1 MYIVWLI
8 VGIMFGGMAGIFA
21 MWLMVAGAKC
31 DRAVARA
38 KREME
43 RNGYGKRKVIR
54 FVDHFNNS
62 LFCIQDGDPIQM
74 INQKG
79 ERQFCI
85 CHYLDDTFTERM
97 VSSSSST
104 APVCSMEPWLRAWEA
119 TDICSAPA
127 ETCSALE
134 TICPTVELSLWNI

>member
-1 MYIVWLI
+1 MCLV
-8 VGIMFGGMAGIFA
+8 
-21 MWLMVAGAKC
+21 VAGAKC
-31 DRAVARA
+31 DRAMARA
-38 KREME
+38 RREME

-85 CHYLDDTFTERM
+85 CHYLDDTH
-97 VSSSSST
+97 
-104 APVCSMEPWLRAWEA
+104 AKIDGKAWQLQEFA
-119 TDICSAPA
+119 KEMARNDVIYMPLTMR
-127 ETCSALE
+127 ALE
-134 TICPTVELSLWNI
+134 VKGGPALL

>member
-21 MWLMVAGAKC
+21 MCLMVAGAKC

-43 RNGYGKRKVIR
+43 RNGYGRRKVIR

-74 INQKG
+74 INQRG
-79 ERQFCI
+79 ERQFSI
-85 CHYLDDTFTERM
+85 CHYLDDTH
-97 VSSSSST
+97 V
-104 APVCSMEPWLRAWEA
+104 
-119 TDICSAPA
+119 
-127 ETCSALE
+127 
-134 TICPTVELSLWNI
+134 

>member
-1 MYIVWLI
+1 MFIIWLI
-8 VGIMFGGMAGIFA
+8 VGILFGGMAGILG
-21 MWLMVAGAKC
+21 MCLGVAGAKC
-31 DRAVARA
+31 DRAMARA
-38 KREME
+38 RREME

-85 CHYLDDTFTERM
+85 CHYLDDTH
-97 VSSSSST
+97 
-104 APVCSMEPWLRAWEA
+104 AKIDGKAWQLQEFA
-119 TDICSAPA
+119 KEMARNDVIYMPLTMR
-127 ETCSALE
+127 ALE
-134 TICPTVELSLWNI
+134 VKGGPALL